1 MAKAMCHI
9 SPSPVD
15 PVMGKGRFPLAAWL
29 PAAFFIHIYMYIYV
43 CIYIYIF
50 CVLVYIYIY
59 VFICVN
65 IYIYIWMWVKI
76 VYGTFRGVPDV
87 WNEGA
92 S

>member
-29 PAAFFIHIYMYIYV
+29 PAAFFIYIL
-43 CIYIYIF
+43 CIG
-50 CVLVYIYIY
+50 IYIY

-65 IYIYIWMWVKI
+65 IYIYIYGCGSKLCMERSAVFRT
-76 VYGTFRGVPDV
+76 YGTKGLRNWSCSGPLECD
-87 WNEGA
+87 EI
-92 S
+92 